1 MAARSQISGRDATCA
16 RTLATAGLGQIEP
29 FLMSEVNG
37 SFAPKAVNVRAD

>member
-1 MAARSQISGRDATCA
+1 MTTNHRLCHSPIAAGKA
-16 RTLATAGLGQIEP
+16 LYGQIEP